1 MSKKTLKNEKFLKET
16 VEKLQN
22 QLTKFIIDTNYTN
35 SYSLSLRQKLSNFE
49 TKLQKKILH
58 DKKASLQ
65 QNKQISSLLPQ
76 ILSNHNPNKINSPNS
91 LYNIKAKTNNQIITI
106 TKQTPKIEENTKT
119 DNNSLSLSQV
129 HNSPKS
135 FSVGKFIK
143 YSSEKRAQ
151 NLYHNIKYDTRNY
164 PIIRNKEM
172 KQGLLEMI
180 NKGLIPKIADLSPA
194 FEKNGNP
201 ININSK
207 SVKLNYTKQN

>member
-76 ILSNHNPNKINSPNS
+76 ILSNNNPNKINSPNS
-91 LYNIKAKTNNQIITI
+91 LYNIKAKTNNQIRTI
-106 TKQTPKIEENTKT
+106 TKQTPKNEENTKT

-143 YSSEKRAQ
+143 Y
-151 NLYHNIKYDTRNY
+151 
-164 PIIRNKEM
+164 
-172 KQGLLEMI
+172 
-180 NKGLIPKIADLSPA
+180 
-194 FEKNGNP
+194 
-201 ININSK
+201 
-207 SVKLNYTKQN
+207 